1 MRLSPLQRGVFAGAC
16 TLALLATASASGPVP
31 DSELQFA
38 PPEFGVI
45 QFTSDEA
52 FIDLP
57 VPLAEAWKTTLEVTA
72 SLVPQVRGDLPYLE
86 NNGRI
91 VAGDLWV
98 AVEAQGAPGA
108 TWTRIRVAVTPDAS
122 GYGQV
127 RAEVLLDAI
136 ADRLEPPAP
145 APERFSYPTP
155 VPAAEEVPVEY
166 VTNNYYY
173 GSGAYDGLPSYAYVP
188 TYSAP
193 VYYPA
198 YYSYPAYSSFGC
210 SPWAWNS
217 GWWFGWGGPWCN
229 PWGSS
234 FSLWYGNDWNW
245 SWSACY
251 GSVYANWGWN
261 GWWGPWDCGPSIS
274 IGWWDCDDWDD
285 WDDDHVSGGKG
296 DDIIVIGDDNVIIT
310 GADGDGVVALD
321 ARQASFRSLP
331 PGDIT
336 LPGTAAGRSAG
347 TDRTPRVTD
356 RASRRA
362 PEPLQPVV
370 VTRTERGPRP
380 RTPVAE
386 PRSDSERPDGQ
397 PEIARPAVVVVDAAR
412 DAEEGRGDSA
422 PVRTSTSPS
431 RSSKKAGPTVVKL
444 GSAPYSARVA
454 PALPPSRSAGTVAT
468 TQGGTPVFTPPAP
481 SASQGQGRTGST
493 TTTASHPYS
502 NPYAGAPSSGGS
514 SPSGQVSSGGSTS
527 VGRSSA
533 PAPRAPSPPAAASRS
548 AAPSAPTS
556 PPSRGSSPSVSS
568 RSSGPSSSGGGR
580 GPSGGGSGGGKSTG
594 GSKGPR

>member
-1 MRLSPLQRGVFAGAC
+1 MRLSSLRRCLLGSAC
-16 TLALLATASASGPVP
+16 SLAVLATAGASGPAP
-31 DSELQFA
+31 DGAPQLA

-45 QFTSDEA
+45 QFTTDEA

-57 VPLAEAWKTTLEVTA
+57 VPLADAWKTTLEVTA

-108 TWTRIRVAVTPDAS
+108 TWTRIRVAVTPDPA

-145 APERFSYPTP
+145 APERFSYPPP
-155 VPAAEEVPVEY
+155 VPVAEDVPVEY

-173 GSGAYDGLPSYAYVP
+173 GSGSYYGPYDALPSYAYVP
-188 TYSAP
+188 TYTVP

-198 YYSYPAYSSFGC
+198 YYGYPVYDTFGC
-210 SPWAWNS
+210 SPWGWNS
-217 GWWFGWGGPWCN
+217 GWWYGWGSPWCN

-234 FSLWYGNDWNW
+234 FSLWYG
-245 SWSACY
+245 S
-251 GSVYANWGWN
+251 GSGWGWGWN
-261 GWWGPWDCGPSIS
+261 GWWDPWDCGPSFT
-274 IGWWDCDDWDD
+274 IGWWDWDDWDD
-285 WDDDHVSGGKG
+285 WDDGVSGGKG

-310 GADGDGVVALD
+310 GSDGDDVVALD
-321 ARQASFRSLP
+321 PRQTSLRSVP

-336 LPGTAAGRSAG
+336 LPGTAAGRTAG
-347 TDRTPRVTD
+347 ADRTPRVTD
-356 RASRRA
+356 RPSRRVS
-362 PEPLQPVV
+362 EPLAPVV

-386 PRSDSERPDGQ
+386 TRPTGERTTDMPEIGRPTIVVTGSEREGD
-397 PEIARPAVVVVDAAR
+397 
-412 DAEEGRGDSA
+412 EGRGTAA
-422 PVRTSTSPS
+422 PQRTSTSPS

-454 PALPPSRSAGTVAT
+454 AAPPPSRSSGTVAT

-481 SASQGQGRTGST
+481 ASSQGRTTGAPT
-493 TTTASHPYS
+493 VASHPYS
-502 NPYAGAPSSGGS
+502 NPYPSAPAPGGGS
-514 SPSGQVSSGGSTS
+514 PGGHASPGASPSAGH
-527 VGRSSA
+527 SSA
-533 PAPRAPSPPAAASRS
+533 PAPRAPSAPAAAPRSSPAPSVPTSLPSRS
-548 AAPSAPTS
+548 SA
-556 PPSRGSSPSVSS
+556 PSVSS
-568 RSSGPSSSGGGR
+568 RSSGPSAPSGGGGR
-580 GPSGGGSGGGKSTG
+580 GPSGGGSSGGRSG

>member
-1 MRLSPLQRGVFAGAC
+1 MRLSTLQRSAFAGVC
-16 TLALLATASASGPVP
+16 TLALLATVSASGPVP

-72 SLVPQVRGDLPYLE
+72 SLISQVRGDLPYLE

-108 TWTRIRVAVTPDAS
+108 TWTRIRVAITPDAS

-145 APERFSYPTP
+145 AREPARFSYPPP
-155 VPAAEEVPVEY
+155 VPAAENVPVES

-173 GSGAYDGLPSYAYVP
+173 GSGPYDGLPSNVYVP
-188 TYSAP
+188 TYAAP
-193 VYYPA
+193 AYYPV

-234 FSLWYGNDWNW
+234 FSLWYGNNWSW

-251 GSVYANWGWN
+251 GSVYASGGWN

-274 IGWWDCDDWDD
+274 IGWWGWDDCDDWNDGGN
-285 WDDDHVSGGKG
+285 WDDDVSGGKG
-296 DDIIVIGDDNVIIT
+296 DDIIIIGDDNVIIT
-310 GADGDGVVALD
+310 GDGDDDGLVALD
-321 ARQASFRSLP
+321 ARQTGLRSLP
-331 PGDIT
+331 QGDIT
-336 LPGTAAGRSAG
+336 LPGTAAGGDAG

-362 PEPLQPVV
+362 SEPLAPVV

-386 PRSDSERPDGQ
+386 PRTSSERTGGQ
-397 PEIARPAVVVVDAAR
+397 PEIARPSVVVVGSTR
-412 DAEEGRGDSA
+412 DSDEGREGSG
-422 PVRTSTSPS
+422 PVPTSTSPS

-454 PALPPSRSAGTVAT
+454 PAPPPSRSAGTVAT
-468 TQGGTPVFTPPAP
+468 TQGGAPVFTPSAP
-481 SASQGQGRTGST
+481 SVSQGQDQGRTGGT

-502 NPYAGAPSSGGS
+502 NPYTSAPSSGGS
-514 SPSGQVSSGGSTS
+514 SPSGKASSGGSTS

-533 PAPRAPSPPAAASRS
+533 PAPRAPS
-548 AAPSAPTS
+548 T
-556 PPSRGSSPSVSS
+556 
-568 RSSGPSSSGGGR
+568 
-580 GPSGGGSGGGKSTG
+580 
-594 GSKGPR
+594 